1 MFPENKNK
9 KIAQGMGSTRSVRLA
24 TRYEKAR
31 QDVGLFY
38 VYYSKVIKKKGDN
51 LKLSPILVTNY
62 KPSAH
67 AVAKMVASNQP
78 YVLHHNLNTS

>member
-1 MFPENKNK
+1 MFLENKNK

-38 VYYSKVIKKKGDN
+38 VLN
-51 LKLSPILVTNY
+51 LDFE
-62 KPSAH
+62 
-67 AVAKMVASNQP
+67 
-78 YVLHHNLNTS
+78 

>member
-9 KIAQGMGSTRSVRLA
+9 KIAQGMGSTRSVRRA

-38 VYYSKVIKKKGDN
+38 FLIVELLDF
-51 LKLSPILVTNY
+51 
-62 KPSAH
+62 KPE
-67 AVAKMVASNQP
+67 MDP
-78 YVLHHNLNTS
+78 

>member
-9 KIAQGMGSTRSVRLA
+9 KIAQGMGSTRSVRRA

-38 VYYSKVIKKKGDN
+38 YLYLRSDLDVHLGCELKSLLGQWDN
-51 LKLSPILVTNY
+51 VALA
-62 KPSAH
+62 PSS
-67 AVAKMVASNQP
+67 VAFS
-78 YVLHHNLNTS
+78 H

>member
-1 MFPENKNK
+1 MFLENKNK

-38 VYYSKVIKKKGDN
+38 VLN
-51 LKLSPILVTNY
+51 LVFRIRDF
-62 KPSAH
+62 
-67 AVAKMVASNQP
+67 M
-78 YVLHHNLNTS
+78 LNTWCLRPHSFFQVSEILI

>member
-1 MFPENKNK
+1 MFLENKNK

-38 VYYSKVIKKKGDN
+38 CLTNQYFANCRKSKTKR
-51 LKLSPILVTNY
+51 LV
-62 KPSAH
+62 
-67 AVAKMVASNQP
+67 
-78 YVLHHNLNTS
+78 

>member
-24 TRYEKAR
+24 TRYKKAR

-38 VYYSKVIKKKGDN
+38 LIRK
-51 LKLSPILVTNY
+51 ILVD
-62 KPSAH
+62 
-67 AVAKMVASNQP
+67 Q
-78 YVLHHNLNTS
+78 L